1 MKKMSML
8 VMALIILTITV
19 FAGAAAVYADEEAT
33 TYSVFIYS
41 GKEGYFGEPEVTL
54 KKMTGLKY
62 GQEVTVDLSEYDLVV
77 KDPDQYYVRGL
88 KIAGHDNDELS
99 SMQFQSY
106 SFDVEEDVAFS
117 VSYGMTGGMVMYT
130 VNYVDEDDNEIREPE
145 EFYGMVGDMPV
156 VSYKYI
162 EGYVPQS
169 GMRNLTRMLV
179 EDEDQ
184 NVFTFRY
191 TEAASE
197 ASDEGGETDDDNG
210 NGGNGNNGANG
221 GNGGD
226 GANGTGAPGTGIPGT
241 GANDGNNGYDD
252 ADNITNLDDGAAPT
266 TDGGNNG
273 KEGDTTDIDDQA
285 SPLSAGTVAGGIFF
299 FLVLLILILAF
310 IFLKKRKQ

>member
-54 KKMTGLKY
+54 KKITGLKY

-130 VNYVDEDDNEIREPE
+130 VNYVDENDNEISESE

-162 EGYVPQS
+162 EGYVPQA

-179 EDEDQ
+179 DDEDK

-191 TEAASE
+191 TDAESGE
-197 ASDEGGETDDDNG
+197 NGEGGETDDDNG
-210 NGGNGNNGANG
+210 EGGNG
-221 GNGGD
+221 GNGGN
-226 GANGTGAPGTGIPGT
+226 GANGTGAPGTGIPGI
-241 GANDGNNGYDD
+241 GANDGNDGYDD

-266 TDGGNNG
+266 TDGSGNG
-273 KEGDTTDIDDQA
+273 KDGETTDIDDQA
-285 SPLSAGTVAGGIFF
+285 SPLSAGTVAGGIFI